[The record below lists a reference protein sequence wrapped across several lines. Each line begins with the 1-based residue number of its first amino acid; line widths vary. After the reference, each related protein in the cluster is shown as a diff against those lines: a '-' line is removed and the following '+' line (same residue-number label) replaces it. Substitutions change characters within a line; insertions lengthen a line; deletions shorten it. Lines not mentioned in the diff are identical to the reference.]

1 MGLYNP
7 CGVRAGACF
16 REVYSFRRQP
26 YPLFTSEVAV
36 DLLSAAER
44 GGGVVE
50 TTIDLW
56 RSREKVEVSGGGVMV
71 RGEAVPVE
79 DFRRVARDERSVYA
93 LVSGELRKVEVRAEH
108 FYKLVKSGVGH
119 APTLEIDGIH
129 MHRVKDVYPEEDAYL
144 KVKNASSRLRNSV
157 VLDTCTGLGYTAIW
171 AAKLGASTI
180 ITVEKDVNVLKI
192 AEINPWSWE
201 LDSGNITIVNDDTSR
216 LIYSLPEEAFH
227 VVIHDPPRF
236 SLAGELYSGEFYAE
250 LFRIL
255 RPGGILIHYVGQPGA
270 RSRGLRLYRGV
281 VERLRAAGFE
291 ARWSQEQ
298 RIVVAYKR
306 RGAP

>member
-1 MGLYNP
+1 M
-7 CGVRAGACF
+7 
-16 REVYSFRRQP
+16 
-26 YPLFTSEVAV
+26 FTSEVAAE
-36 DLLSAAER
+36 LLSAAET

-50 TTIDLW
+50 TSLDLW
-56 RSREKVEVSGGGVMV
+56 RSREKVEVLGGVVKV
-71 RGEAVPVE
+71 RGEMIPLD

-144 KVKNASSRLRNSV
+144 KVKTASHKLRNGV

-171 AAKLGASTI
+171 AARLGASAV
-180 ITVEKDVNVLKI
+180 ITVEKDMNVLKV
-192 AEINPWSWE
+192 AEFNPWSWA
-201 LDSGNITIVNDDTSR
+201 LDSARITIVNDDASR
-216 LIYSLPEEAFH
+216 LIYSLPEDFFH

-236 SLAGELYSGEFYAE
+236 SLAGELYSGEFYTE
-250 LFRIL
+250 LYRVL
-255 RPGGILIHYVGQPGA
+255 RPRGILVHYVGRPGE
-270 RSRGLRLYRGV
+270 RSRGIRLYRGV

-291 ARWSQEQ
+291 ARWNPQL
-298 RIVVAYKR
+298 RVAIAYKQ